1 MRNLSDF
8 EALLVMIAIPL
19 VVLVL
24 LLVIFFVRSLLFRV

>member
-1 MRNLSDF
+1 MRNLSDL